1 MKVGDKTCDGT
12 AWEAVAPVGVP
23 VIAADCCC
31 RLAPAWRDKDRRHVA
46 STGPRGCVGLGGPIA
61 QPASHSL
68 RIQLPSVGPT
78 RGLDHRHN
86 EKSSAPKRT
95 ERPSRSARGLLSA
108 SSPYPPRSSAAGAFG
123 RRREAD
129 QAKALAG
136 ASYLR

>member
-12 AWEAVAPVGVP
+12 AWEAVAPVGVQ

-46 STGPRGCVGLGGPIA
+46 SNGPRGCVDLGGPIA

-78 RGLDHRHN
+78 RVSTTDTMKNRQPRN
-86 EKSSAPKRT
+86 ELSGPAARLAGYFQHHPRT
-95 ERPSRSARGLLSA
+95 LLV
-108 SSPYPPRSSAAGAFG
+108 RQRQEHSAAV
-123 RRREAD
+123 
-129 QAKALAG
+129 
-136 ASYLR
+136 